1 MIIILGSTHDDI
13 LYFESVM
20 TNRHDETLFDKYPLE
35 YGTIFNQEVVL
46 VYDVFTS
53 YTSGIITSYLL
64 QKHFVVLVIV
74 VGKCVSYSSDFKAGD
89 IAIATSV
96 IFGDVN
102 QTKEANS
109 QLGQIP
115 HLPKELPASD
125 EVITYLEQ
133 SLEKRSFSRHD
144 QALFVSSNSLY
155 DMIDRYKHL
164 VMNENIFGRKDK
176 VVFDCISGGAF
187 LAATLYNIPVVGI
200 KVVEKKVNEKS
211 TVDNYINV
219 LKQYSGV
226 GRAVVT
232 CIGDIG
238 RNDIMRGQL

>member
-20 TNRHDETLFDKYPLE
+20 TNRREETLFEKYPLE

-46 VYDVFTS
+46 AYDIYTS
-53 YTSGIITSYLL
+53 YESGIITNYLL
-64 QKHFVVLVIV
+64 QKHFVVLCIV
-74 VGKCVSYSSDFKAGD
+74 VGKCVSYSNDMKAGD

-102 QTKEANS
+102 QIKESNS

-115 HLPKELPASD
+115 HLPRELLASD
-125 EVITYLEQ
+125 EVIAYLEQ
-133 SLEKRSFSRHD
+133 ALEKRSFSRHD
-144 QALFVSSNSLY
+144 RTLFVTSSSIY
-155 DMIDRYKHL
+155 ETAERIKHL
-164 VMNENIFGRKDK
+164 VMNEHIFGQKEK
-176 VVFDCISGGAF
+176 VVFDCTSGGVF
-187 LAATLYNIPVVGI
+187 LSATLYNIPVVGI
-200 KVVEKKVNEKS
+200 KVIEKLLNEKS

-238 RNDIMRGQL
+238 RNDIMRG